1 MKIAVIPARGGSKR
15 IPMKN
20 IRLFFGKPSIA
31 YSIEAAIESKLF
43 DHIIVSTDNEVIAE
57 VAQKYGAEIPFLLPP
72 SLSDDFTGTNEVIKH
87 AIQWF
92 TNQGEIINYACC
104 IYATAPFLQMKYL
117 IESYVKLINSNKSF
131 VFSAT
136 SYTFPIQRALRISD
150 QLEVSAAFPEKIL
163 SRSQD
168 LDEFYHDAGQFY
180 WGTADAFIN
189 KINLFSDSS
198 IAILIPRYLVQDIDT
213 EEDWEYAELLY
224 KSLQTRKKELNLC

>member
-20 IRLFFGKPSIA
+20 IRLFFGKPIIA

-57 VAQKYGAEIPFLLPP
+57 VAQKYGAEIPFLRPP